1 MTAETTD
8 RTLDQDLRDG
18 RLAQASAFLN
28 DLAPPEAA
36 ALLKQLPPK
45 LSTIGFRLLSKGLAL
60 EVFDDLDADTQ
71 ADLIGLLGSAEVAV
85 AFEALD
91 PEDRAE
97 LLDELPASVA
107 KGLVRSLSPQERE
120 LTAVVL
126 GFPRGSLGRRMSPE
140 FIHAFTD
147 DAAAAVLDR
156 VRARGHQVSSIY
168 IVPVW

>member
-1 MTAETTD
+1 MPA
-8 RTLDQDLRDG
+8 R
-18 RLAQASAFLN
+18 AQLPQ
-28 DLAPPEAA
+28 PPEIAA
-36 ALLKQLPPK
+36 RQYILLDLTSNQV
-45 LSTIGFRLLSKGLAL
+45 LATR
-60 EVFDDLDADTQ
+60 DADTQ

-107 KGLVRSLSPQERE
+107 KGLVRTLSPQERE

-147 DAAAAVLDR
+147 DDAAAVLDR
-156 VRARGHQVSSIY
+156 VRARGAGA
-168 IVPVW
+168 PAFM